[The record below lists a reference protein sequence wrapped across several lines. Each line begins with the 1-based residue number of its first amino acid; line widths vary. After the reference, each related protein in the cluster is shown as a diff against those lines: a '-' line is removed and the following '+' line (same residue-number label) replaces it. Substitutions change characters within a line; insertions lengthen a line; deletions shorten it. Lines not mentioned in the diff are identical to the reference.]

1 MFFDFDAFSSFCH
14 VSGVQFRAEMRNF
27 QICIFI
33 WKLLKREQIC
43 IIVANKIYLVKLGV
57 VLLLLNSET
66 CVILLLMRTIYL
78 QVGISVVM
86 KIRNAILQY
95 ASC

>member
-14 VSGVQFRAEMRNF
+14 VSEVQFRAEMRNF

-57 VLLLLNSET
+57 VLLNSET